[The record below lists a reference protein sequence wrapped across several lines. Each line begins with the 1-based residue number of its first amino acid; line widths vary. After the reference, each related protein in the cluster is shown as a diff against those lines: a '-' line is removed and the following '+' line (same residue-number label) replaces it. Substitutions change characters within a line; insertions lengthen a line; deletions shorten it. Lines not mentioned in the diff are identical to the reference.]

1 MMQIC
6 ASSVPISR
14 HKADISISNLLSFID
29 KSKSSSIVQI
39 AFQPGTQRNDVRRVK
54 HEGEV
59 QTDNSRTQHSKVII
73 MWVASLQR
81 LNS

>member
-6 ASSVPISR
+6 ASSEPTSS
-14 HKADISISNLLSFID
+14 HKADVSILNILSLID
-29 KSKSSSIVQI
+29 RSKSSSIVQI
-39 AFQPGTQRNDVRRVK
+39 ALQPGTQRYDVRRLK

-59 QTDNSRTQHSKVII
+59 QTDNSSNRHSKVII

-81 LNS
+81 PNS